1 MEEEVKVVAAEEE
14 AAVVVEEEEEVGSGG
29 KKQCRI
35 RIGGGKV
42 RTVEVAVAVAVING
56 QETRCVLLILLHLF
70 FSP

>member
-1 MEEEVKVVAAEEE
+1 MEEEVKVVVAEEE
-14 AAVVVEEEEEVGSGG
+14 AAVVVEEEEEEGSGG

-42 RTVEVAVAVAVING
+42 RTVEVAVAVING